1 MTTQEQVKDVV
12 SQVLADKADKGGIK
26 RVVWIGAGGSNG
38 GNYPAQYFMEHEA
51 TQVVS
56 SSYTSNEFVHA
67 TPAYVNENTLA
78 VVVSMRGTKETIVAA
93 QVAKDHGASTI
104 AIYVDESG
112 LTEVCDYKIQYDS
125 LAVDESC
132 MGRTNSAVV
141 TMIAMELTQQ
151 TEGYAEY
158 ETAMAAFDLVDPI
171 YRKAVEYAR
180 PLAAK
185 WAEQNADKPC
195 INVMAQGPLFGAA
208 YVFSICNVQEMLQI
222 DTTNILFI
230 CGGAFVGLENI
241 IEQRVG
247 KKTMGFGAEVK
258 TRAER
263 NLGEL
268 YSQILPEDLLKFGL
282 IPEFIGRVP
291 MVVTLEAL
299 DENALVNILT
309 KPKNALLKQYQ
320 KLFAMDG
327 IRLTFEE
334 DAIRE
339 IAKLA
344 LERKTGARGLRSIL
358 EGIMVDAMYEAPSR
372 KDIAECIVTKA
383 AVRDS
388 KELKLIPREAPA
400 ALPEAGK

>member
-171 YRKAVEYAR
+171 YRKAVEYTR

-222 DTTNILFI
+222 DSCTINTCDFFHGPFEILDKRTSLFQLI
-230 CGGAFVGLENI
+230 SVGRSRCNDERGIRFVNQYGGERVYQLDAKELGLNDIKDSVSEYFNHLIFAPILNNVYMRALSAVTHKDYMTRRYMWKLDYKELRVFTKPRNGSTLRGPHLDNLTFNFKGATRRSAPFRFTPPCLKCGPLAHMTQSAVKSHNGPPDRVQTVGGAC
-241 IEQRVG
+241 R
-247 KKTMGFGAEVK
+247 
-258 TRAER
+258 
-263 NLGEL
+263 
-268 YSQILPEDLLKFGL
+268 
-282 IPEFIGRVP
+282 
-291 MVVTLEAL
+291 
-299 DENALVNILT
+299 
-309 KPKNALLKQYQ
+309 
-320 KLFAMDG
+320 
-327 IRLTFEE
+327 
-334 DAIRE
+334 
-339 IAKLA
+339 
-344 LERKTGARGLRSIL
+344 
-358 EGIMVDAMYEAPSR
+358 
-372 KDIAECIVTKA
+372 
-383 AVRDS
+383 
-388 KELKLIPREAPA
+388 
-400 ALPEAGK
+400 

>member
-38 GNYPAQYFMEHEA
+38 GNYPAHYFMEHEA

-171 YRKAVEYAR
+171 YRKAVEYTR

-222 DTTNILFI
+222 DSCTINTCDFFHGPFEILDKRTSLFQLI
-230 CGGAFVGLENI
+230 SVGRSRCND
-241 IEQRVG
+241 
-247 KKTMGFGAEVK
+247 
-258 TRAER
+258 ER
-263 NLGEL
+263 GIDRK
-268 YSQILPEDLLKFGL
+268 S
-282 IPEFIGRVP
+282 
-291 MVVTLEAL
+291 VV
-299 DENALVNILT
+299 
-309 KPKNALLKQYQ
+309 
-320 KLFAMDG
+320 
-327 IRLTFEE
+327 
-334 DAIRE
+334 
-339 IAKLA
+339 
-344 LERKTGARGLRSIL
+344 
-358 EGIMVDAMYEAPSR
+358 
-372 KDIAECIVTKA
+372 
-383 AVRDS
+383 
-388 KELKLIPREAPA
+388 
-400 ALPEAGK
+400 

>member
-93 QVAKDHGASTI
+93 QVAKNDGASTI

-112 LTEVCDYKIQYDS
+112 LTEVCDYKIRYDS

-171 YRKAVEYAR
+171 YRKAVEYTR
-180 PLAAK
+180 PLAAS
-185 WAEQNADKPC
+185 
-195 INVMAQGPLFGAA
+195 G
-208 YVFSICNVQEMLQI
+208 
-222 DTTNILFI
+222 
-230 CGGAFVGLENI
+230 
-241 IEQRVG
+241 
-247 KKTMGFGAEVK
+247 
-258 TRAER
+258 
-263 NLGEL
+263 
-268 YSQILPEDLLKFGL
+268 
-282 IPEFIGRVP
+282 
-291 MVVTLEAL
+291 
-299 DENALVNILT
+299 
-309 KPKNALLKQYQ
+309 
-320 KLFAMDG
+320 
-327 IRLTFEE
+327 
-334 DAIRE
+334 
-339 IAKLA
+339 
-344 LERKTGARGLRSIL
+344 
-358 EGIMVDAMYEAPSR
+358 PSR
-372 KDIAECIVTKA
+372 TPTSPASTSWLKA
-383 AVRDS
+383 RFLVPPTSLASATCRRCCNRLLHHQHLRLLPRPLRDPGQAHFAV
-388 KELKLIPREAPA
+388 PA
-400 ALPEAGK
+400 HQRRP

>member
-151 TEGYAEY
+151 
-158 ETAMAAFDLVDPI
+158 
-171 YRKAVEYAR
+171 
-180 PLAAK
+180 LAAK

-222 DTTNILFI
+222 DSCTINTCDFFHGPFEILDKRTSLFQLI
-230 CGGAFVGLENI
+230 SVGRSRCND
-241 IEQRVG
+241 
-247 KKTMGFGAEVK
+247 
-258 TRAER
+258 ER
-263 NLGEL
+263 
-268 YSQILPEDLLKFGL
+268 
-282 IPEFIGRVP
+282 
-291 MVVTLEAL
+291 
-299 DENALVNILT
+299 
-309 KPKNALLKQYQ
+309 
-320 KLFAMDG
+320 G
-327 IRLTFEE
+327 IRFVNQYGGERVYQL
-334 DAIRE
+334 DA
-339 IAKLA
+339 
-344 LERKTGARGLRSIL
+344 
-358 EGIMVDAMYEAPSR
+358 
-372 KDIAECIVTKA
+372 
-383 AVRDS
+383 
-388 KELKLIPREAPA
+388 KELGLNDIKDSVSEYFNHLIFAPILNNVYMRALSAVTHKDYMTRRYMWKLDY
-400 ALPEAGK
+400 

>member
-104 AIYVDESG
+104 AIYVDESA
-112 LTEVCDYKIQYDS
+112 LTE
-125 LAVDESC
+125 
-132 MGRTNSAVV
+132 V

-171 YRKAVEYAR
+171 YRKAVEYTR

-222 DTTNILFI
+222 DSCTINTCDFFHGPFEILDKRTSLFQLI
-230 CGGAFVGLENI
+230 SVGRSRCND
-241 IEQRVG
+241 
-247 KKTMGFGAEVK
+247 
-258 TRAER
+258 ER
-263 NLGEL
+263 
-268 YSQILPEDLLKFGL
+268 
-282 IPEFIGRVP
+282 
-291 MVVTLEAL
+291 
-299 DENALVNILT
+299 
-309 KPKNALLKQYQ
+309 
-320 KLFAMDG
+320 G
-327 IRLTFEE
+327 IRFVNQYGGERVYQL
-334 DAIRE
+334 DA
-339 IAKLA
+339 
-344 LERKTGARGLRSIL
+344 
-358 EGIMVDAMYEAPSR
+358 
-372 KDIAECIVTKA
+372 
-383 AVRDS
+383 
-388 KELKLIPREAPA
+388 KELGLNDIKDSVSEYFNHLIFAPILNNVYMRALSAVTHKDYMTRRYMWKLDY
-400 ALPEAGK
+400 

>member
-1 MTTQEQVKDVV
+1 MQHPNQTYLRDVV

-171 YRKAVEYAR
+171 YRKAVEYTR

-185 WAEQNADKPC
+185 WAPKIRPMMPTQAYSSTMPC
-195 INVMAQGPLFGAA
+195 TMVLSWRCTQVTSRPPMPG
-208 YVFSICNVQEMLQI
+208 ML
-222 DTTNILFI
+222 
-230 CGGAFVGLENI
+230 
-241 IEQRVG
+241 
-247 KKTMGFGAEVK
+247 
-258 TRAER
+258 
-263 NLGEL
+263 
-268 YSQILPEDLLKFGL
+268 Y
-282 IPEFIGRVP
+282 
-291 MVVTLEAL
+291 
-299 DENALVNILT
+299 
-309 KPKNALLKQYQ
+309 
-320 KLFAMDG
+320 
-327 IRLTFEE
+327 RL
-334 DAIRE
+334 
-339 IAKLA
+339 
-344 LERKTGARGLRSIL
+344 S
-358 EGIMVDAMYEAPSR
+358 M
-372 KDIAECIVTKA
+372 
-383 AVRDS
+383 
-388 KELKLIPREAPA
+388 
-400 ALPEAGK
+400 

>member
-104 AIYVDESG
+104 AIYVDESA

-141 TMIAMELTQQ
+141 TMIAIELTQQ

-185 WAEQNADKPC
+185 WAEQNA
-195 INVMAQGPLFGAA
+195 V
-208 YVFSICNVQEMLQI
+208 
-222 DTTNILFI
+222 
-230 CGGAFVGLENI
+230 
-241 IEQRVG
+241 
-247 KKTMGFGAEVK
+247 
-258 TRAER
+258 
-263 NLGEL
+263 
-268 YSQILPEDLLKFGL
+268 
-282 IPEFIGRVP
+282 
-291 MVVTLEAL
+291 
-299 DENALVNILT
+299 
-309 KPKNALLKQYQ
+309 
-320 KLFAMDG
+320 
-327 IRLTFEE
+327 
-334 DAIRE
+334 
-339 IAKLA
+339 
-344 LERKTGARGLRSIL
+344 
-358 EGIMVDAMYEAPSR
+358 
-372 KDIAECIVTKA
+372 
-383 AVRDS
+383 
-388 KELKLIPREAPA
+388 
-400 ALPEAGK
+400 